1 MLNFLKQYTINY
13 TGIVVNRSIRYLY
26 YLNGDLHI
34 VKIADLAKLMGKSV
48 EELEAELAKKD
59 VVEIDLNNK

>member
-1 MLNFLKQYTINY
+1 MNY
-13 TGIVVNRSIRYLY
+13 TGIVGNRSIRYLY
-26 YLNGDLHI
+26 YLNGDLCI